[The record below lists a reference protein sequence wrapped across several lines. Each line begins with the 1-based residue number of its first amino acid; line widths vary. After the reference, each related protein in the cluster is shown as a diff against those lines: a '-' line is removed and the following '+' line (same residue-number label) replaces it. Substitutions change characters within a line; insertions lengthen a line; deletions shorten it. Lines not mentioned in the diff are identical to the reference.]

1 MSEFKRLKTS
11 EEILEFLDNVDVSDD
26 EPTDIIIIPPDVDC
40 LTDEENVED
49 NAITHNSQKILVKK
63 KKIGN
68 IKQNYT
74 PIWKSKANPVYSS
87 FTENVEKENIK
98 NLIETYEGID
108 PLKYFSLFFDDTVL
122 QLIIDFSM
130 KYAKEQNRHDFFIE
144 KSELLKFLGIMI
156 LTGYHTLPQMDC
168 YWSKDEDKE
177 VTLVRNTMSRNKF
190 RFIKKNLH
198 LADNHNLNPLDKF
211 SKLRPFFDLLNQKF
225 VQFGIFAHN
234 LSIDEEMVPY
244 FGRHSCKMFIRGKPV
259 RFGFKLWCL
268 TSENGYLFQF
278 SPYGG
283 ASTKR
288 IEGLP
293 LGSEVVFNLLESV
306 ENPNLHK
313 VFFDNFFTSYSLMAM
328 LREKGFFATGTV
340 RENRIGNYKLKS
352 VKLLGK
358 ECKGTFDFAFEK
370 KKMKFA
376 QFDGMTIQL

>member
-1 MSEFKRLKTS
+1 
-11 EEILEFLDNVDVSDD
+11 
-26 EPTDIIIIPPDVDC
+26 
-40 LTDEENVED
+40 
-49 NAITHNSQKILVKK
+49 
-63 KKIGN
+63 
-68 IKQNYT
+68 
-74 PIWKSKANPVYSS
+74 
-87 FTENVEKENIK
+87 
-98 NLIETYEGID
+98 
-108 PLKYFSLFFDDTVL
+108 
-122 QLIIDFSM
+122 M
-130 KYAKEQNRHDFFIE
+130 KYAKDQNRHDFFIE

-190 RFIKKNLH
+190 CFIKKNLH
-198 LADNHNLNPLDKF
+198 LADNHNINPLDKF

-283 ASTKR
+283 SSTKR

-340 RENRIGNYKLKS
+340 RENRIGNCKLKS

-370 KKMKFA
+370 KNEICAVRWNDNSVVTVLTNVGAINPLVIAKRYNRKEKKTVNV
-376 QFDGMTIQL
+376 QQPNVIQDYIKNMGGVDLHDNGIANYRIRVKGKNGGGHFLATQ